1 MSYMKRIISFLV
13 SVLVFLALLV
23 SIGCASTTQ
32 NVVCS
37 NVAYQASE
45 TSVTLEHISD
55 LRPPLAAPRAA
66 IVSDVEQITLVCDFQ
81 AE

>member
-1 MSYMKRIISFLV
+1 MSQMKRIVSIMV
-13 SVLVFLALLV
+13 SVLVFLTLLV
-23 SIGCASTTQ
+23 SIGCAPAAQ
-32 NVVCS
+32 DVVCS

-55 LRPPLAAPRAA
+55 LRPPLAAPRTA
-66 IVSDVEQITLVCDFQ
+66 VESDVEQITLVCDFQ